1 MNQMIRSFETLYPTL
16 NCPGVYLVEDTHA
29 CFFGGHFADREDK
42 RTFLHHAHALSARL
56 HEWTGRAE
64 NFGRLGRPPATRAG
78 DAPVSEFCRT
88 TNSVCFYDSVVVFE
102 RRHRPEPWHEVR

>member
-78 DAPVSEFCRT
+78 GAPVSEFCRT